1 MLAEHGADARILA
14 GGQSL
19 MPVLN
24 LRLAN
29 PAVLVDI
36 NPVAEMAG
44 ICVDQSTVRIGALT
58 RCRRIRLER
67 K

>member
-44 ICVDQSTVRIGALT
+44 ISVDQSTVRIGALT
-58 RCRRIRLER
+58 R
-67 K
+67 